1 MDLITVLKD
10 LIPCIQGKWFIA
22 DGALLGIIREG
33 GLISYDHDID
43 IYVFKDTKIDLSKS
57 LLKLQKYYICDKVYS
72 PLNPKEKLNTWLEY
86 CAYVKT
92 NNRKLN
98 RAQILNLAGKDYD
111 EKRIVPIFTTN
122 HIDIFTLKKSE
133 DGKYRTDWPDYY
145 YNESELELVENYDLG
160 FKVWIPNN
168 AVDVL
173 ERQYGSDWHIPNEY
187 FKYY

>member
-1 MDLITVLKD
+1 MDLLDVLQE
-10 LIPCIQGKWFIA
+10 LIPCIKGKWFLS

-43 IYVFKDTKIDLSKS
+43 IYIFEDTIIELTDSI
-57 LLKLQKYYICDKVYS
+57 KLQKYYICDKVYS
-72 PLNPKEKLNTWLEY
+72 PLNSKDKKNTWFEY
-86 CAYVKT
+86 CAHIKT

-98 RAQILNLAGKDYD
+98 RPQILKLAGQDYH
-111 EKRIVPIFTTN
+111 EKRIVPEFTVN

-133 DGKYRTDWPDYY
+133 DGKYRTKWPDYY
-145 YNESELELVENYDLG
+145 YNEEELELVENYDLG

-168 AVDVL
+168 AAAVL
-173 ERQYGSDWHIPNEY
+173 ERNYGDDWRIPNEY